1 MLMSMIEG
9 TAQAQGNGN
18 PTTRSMKGLD
28 VIHPGAAGLDLHKE
42 VILACAPMGAGDT
55 RHPVK
60 EFGTYTG
67 QLLELAQ
74 WLKAH
79 GVTTVAME
87 ATGVFWMPVVGILRA
102 QGLEVLLVNAREVR
116 SVKGRPKT
124 DKLDCEWLRRLHACG
139 LLRGSFIPDTEIEIL
154 KSLWRHRLN
163 MEEEDARAIQRIQ
176 KSFQAMNI
184 RLDIAVT
191 DIVGETGVRIIEA
204 ILAGERDPRKLA
216 ALRDRRV
223 AKSQREI
230 AAALTGNFKEEQL
243 FIIRENLAHHRFLR
257 ERILAT
263 DRCMVAQM
271 ETMPKKAAAADLPAA
286 TKPDRSRHSES
297 LTRERL
303 HELLGVDLT
312 QIDGVGV
319 LTASAFLVNAG
330 RDMSPWPTEDH
341 FASWLG
347 LSPNVKQSAG
357 HTRSGPT
364 RKTASALAH
373 ALRLAAMTI
382 SRLDSYLGA
391 YCRRLKGRIGAPKA
405 VTATAR
411 KLAIICYR
419 AVKAGGSL
427 KRLTAEAYEQANRD
441 RILHALRQR
450 AARLGFD
457 LTEKNPVP
465 IPA

>member
-1 MLMSMIEG
+1 MSMIEG
-9 TAQAQGNGN
+9 MAQTQNGN

-28 VIHPGAAGLDLHKE
+28 VINPGAAGLDLHKE
-42 VILACAPMGAGDT
+42 VIVACAPMGHGDT

-60 EFGTYTG
+60 EFGTYTE
-67 QLLELAQ
+67 QLLELSL

-79 GVTTVAME
+79 GVTSVAME
-87 ATGVFWMPVVGILRA
+87 ATGVFWMPVIDILRA
-102 QGLEVLLVNAREVR
+102 QALEVLLVNAREVR

-139 LLRGSFIPDTEIEIL
+139 LLRGSFIPDTEIEML

-163 MEEEDARAIQRIQ
+163 MDEANSRTIQRIQ
-176 KSFQAMNI
+176 KSFQAMNV

-191 DIVGETGVRIIEA
+191 DIGGQTGLRIIEA
-204 ILAGERDPRKLA
+204 ILAGERDPQKLA

-230 AAALTGNFKEEQL
+230 AAALTGNFKDEHL
-243 FIIRENLAHHRFLR
+243 FIIRENLAHHRFLK

-263 DRCMVAQM
+263 EQQMVTYM
-271 ETMPKKAAAADLPAA
+271 ETMPKKAAAADLPVA

-347 LSPNVKQSAG
+347 LSPNVKKSAG
-357 HTRSGPT
+357 LTRSGAT
-364 RKTASALAH
+364 RKTASTLAH
-373 ALRLAAMTI
+373 AFRLAAMTI

-391 YCRRLKGRIGAPKA
+391 YYRRLKGRIGGPKA
-405 VTATAR
+405 ITATAR

-419 AVKAGGSL
+419 AVKTGGSL
-427 KRLTAEAYEQANRD
+427 KRLTSEDYEQANRE
-441 RILHALRQR
+441 RILHALRKRAQR
-450 AARLGFD
+450 MGYD
-457 LTEKNPVP
+457 LTEKTPS
-465 IPA
+465 PAHV

>member
-9 TAQAQGNGN
+9 MAQTQNGN

-28 VIHPGAAGLDLHKE
+28 VINPGAAGLDLHKE
-42 VILACAPMGAGDT
+42 VIVACAPMGHGDT

-60 EFGTYTG
+60 EFGTYTE
-67 QLLELAQ
+67 QLLELSL

-79 GVTTVAME
+79 GVTSVAME
-87 ATGVFWMPVVGILRA
+87 ATGVFWMPVIDILRA
-102 QGLEVLLVNAREVR
+102 QALEVLLVNAREVR

-139 LLRGSFIPDTEIEIL
+139 LLRGSFIPDTEIEML

-163 MEEEDARAIQRIQ
+163 MDEANSRTIQRIQ
-176 KSFQAMNI
+176 KSFQAMNV

-191 DIVGETGVRIIEA
+191 DIGGQTGLRIIEA
-204 ILAGERDPRKLA
+204 ILAGERDPQKLA

-230 AAALTGNFKEEQL
+230 AAALTGNFKDEHL
-243 FIIRENLAHHRFLR
+243 FIIRENLAHHRFLK

-263 DRCMVAQM
+263 EQQMVTYM
-271 ETMPKKAAAADLPAA
+271 ETMPKKAAAADLPVA

-347 LSPNVKQSAG
+347 LSPNVKKSAG
-357 HTRSGPT
+357 LTRSGAT
-364 RKTASALAH
+364 RKTASTLAH
-373 ALRLAAMTI
+373 AFRLAAMTI

-391 YCRRLKGRIGAPKA
+391 YYRRLKGRIGGPKA
-405 VTATAR
+405 ITATAR

-419 AVKAGGSL
+419 AVKTGGSL
-427 KRLTAEAYEQANRD
+427 KRLTSEDYEQANRE
-441 RILHALRQR
+441 RILHALRKRAQR
-450 AARLGFD
+450 MGYD
-457 LTEKNPVP
+457 LTEKTPS
-465 IPA
+465 PAHV